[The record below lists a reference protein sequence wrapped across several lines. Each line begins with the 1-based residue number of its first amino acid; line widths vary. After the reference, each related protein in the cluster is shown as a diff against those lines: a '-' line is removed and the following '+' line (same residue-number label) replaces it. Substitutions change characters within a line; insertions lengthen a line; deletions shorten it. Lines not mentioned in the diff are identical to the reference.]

1 MPASPSTTVS
11 PLTLILSVIAGLYVI
26 WNYRAPTW
34 TAVLREPPLNLTSSV
49 SSTVEAEDTLEECGR
64 RAMIG
69 PSGEADGPRG
79 KKVYIDLGAN
89 DGSSLKYF
97 FTEFA
102 PDTLGERQVNL
113 SEWEAYLFDLNPLW
127 KDDLRARCAS
137 FNDLARCE
145 AILAGAW
152 NSTKTIGYFHDLT
165 VHDRADRKDA
175 EARKD
180 RSEWFSE
187 SVRGFVVAGV
197 GEWKT
202 DGCVVDFIGW
212 VRRVVQNDHRQQVF
226 LKVDIEG
233 AEYTVVRE
241 LLDSGVLK
249 GRVKWVAIE
258 WHGKIVRKIKGFDH
272 KARQEAIIN
281 DL

>member
-1 MPASPSTTVS
+1 MSGGPSTTVS

-26 WNYRAPTW
+26 WNYRTPTW
-34 TAVLREPPLNLTSSV
+34 SAVLREPPLNLTSSV
-49 SSTVEAEDTLEECGR
+49 SSTVEVEDTLEECSR

-102 PDTLGERQVNL
+102 PDKLGERQLNL

-127 KDDLRARCAS
+127 KDDLRARCA
-137 FNDLARCE
+137 FFIDLARCE
-145 AILAGAW
+145 VILAGAW
-152 NSTKTIGYFHDLT
+152 NNTKTIGYFHDLT

-180 RSEWFSE
+180 RSVGTSLYDRQSMERKEGRWGSNL
-187 SVRGFVVAGV
+187 GV
-197 GEWKT
+197 FH
-202 DGCVVDFIGW
+202 D
-212 VRRVVQNDHRQQVF
+212 
-226 LKVDIEG
+226 
-233 AEYTVVRE
+233 
-241 LLDSGVLK
+241 
-249 GRVKWVAIE
+249 
-258 WHGKIVRKIKGFDH
+258 
-272 KARQEAIIN
+272 
-281 DL
+281 